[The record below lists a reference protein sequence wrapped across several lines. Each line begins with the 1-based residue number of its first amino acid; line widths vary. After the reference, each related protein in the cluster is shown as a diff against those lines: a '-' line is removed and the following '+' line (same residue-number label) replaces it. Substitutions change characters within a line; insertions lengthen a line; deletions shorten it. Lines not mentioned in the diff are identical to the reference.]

1 MVQQKI
7 LIRTDVIRKILSKF
21 ALKNCIMEHPENDKA
36 YKGLKVNDGVE
47 KLNSINPYLSQMK
60 RRRAAR
66 LTADDYVDGI
76 LRGDVTILSRAVTL
90 VESLLPQHQAIAQ
103 EVVERC
109 LPHSGRSVRVGITGV
124 PGAGKSTSIDAFGM
138 HVLAERGGK
147 LAVLAVDPSSE
158 RSKGSILGDKTRM
171 ERLSAHPD
179 AFIRPSASAGS
190 LGGVARKTR
199 ETIILCEAAGYD
211 TIFVETVGVG
221 QSETAV
227 CSMVD
232 FFLLLQIA
240 GAGDELQG
248 IKRGI
253 MEMADGIVINKAD
266 GANVEEAKRAAAHY
280 RNALQLFPM
289 PESGIRP
296 QVLTYS
302 GFYNIG
308 IKEVWEMIYGYIA
321 AAKARGSFDAR
332 RYRQAKYWMYET
344 INEQLRSRFYNAPAI
359 EGLLPSYER
368 DVQDGRITSFAAAA
382 KLLDIFDK
390 M

>member
-1 MVQQKI
+1 MFFNI
-7 LIRTDVIRKILSKF
+7 LFAIFANGEIRIF
-21 ALKNCIMEHPENDKA
+21 MEHPENSEE

-47 KLNSINPYLSQMK
+47 ALGPVNPYLSTM
-60 RRRAAR
+60 RRKKATQ
-66 LTADDYVDGI
+66 LSVDDYVSGI
-76 LRGDVTILSRAVTL
+76 LRGDVTVLSRAVTL
-90 VESLLPQHQAIAQ
+90 LESFLPEHQAMAQ
-103 EVVERC
+103 EVVEKC
-109 LPHSGRSVRVGITGV
+109 LPYSGNSLRVGITGV

-138 HVLAERGGK
+138 HLLSNTDGK

-171 ERLSAHPD
+171 ERLSAHPR

-211 TIFVETVGVG
+211 NIFVETVGVG

-227 CSMVD
+227 YSMVD
-232 FFLLLQIA
+232 FFLLIQIA

-266 GANVEEAKRAAAHY
+266 GDNAEEARRAAVHY

-289 PESGIRP
+289 PASGERP
-296 QVLTYS
+296 EVLTYS
-302 GFYNIG
+302 GFFDID
-308 IKEVWEMIYGYIA
+308 IDKVWGMISGYVERV
-321 AAKARGSFDAR
+321 KSTGCFDERR
-332 RYRQAKYWMYET
+332 RYQQSYWMREA
-344 INEQLRSRFYNAPAI
+344 IEEQLKSRFYNTDGMS
-359 EGLLPSYER
+359 ELLLRYE
-368 DVQDGRITSFAAAA
+368 QLLLQGKITSFAAAG
-382 KLLDIFDK
+382 KVLEFFDRNGNDK
-390 M
+390 